1 MQYRLIPMTLTDL
14 PGLVRFAEDIYKNTD
29 PDKYPD
35 FKISNDI
42 DDEEKRKKFFSA
54 FMLPSEFN
62 NYNIRQCYALV
73 DESGTYVAAVGVKRW
88 AHMPSWSLS
97 WLLSPMMGVK
107 FIPVFRTI
115 IDELC
120 KVHEA
125 AGMNEF
131 YVSYPASREAA
142 YSKIML
148 PFRERYYSFV
158 ECTLDANTR
167 SYYSFIHELMGHALH
182 PHDMN
187 LRRYILRR
195 DNTDPASQGGQAV
208 RLKRKT

>member
-1 MQYRLIPMTLTDL
+1 MQYSLVPLTLNEL
-14 PGLVRFAEDIYKNTD
+14 SGLVEFAEGIYENTD

-35 FKISNDI
+35 FKISNDV
-42 DDEEKRKKFFSA
+42 DDAEKRKKFFSA

-73 DESGTYVAAVGVKRW
+73 DEKGTYIAAVGVKRW

-97 WLLSPMMGVK
+97 WLLSPMMGAR
-107 FIPVFRTI
+107 FIPIFRAI
-115 IDELC
+115 IEELC

-131 YVSYPASREAA
+131 YVSYPASRESA
-142 YSKIML
+142 YSKIMM
-148 PFRERYYSFV
+148 PFREKYYSFV
-158 ECTLDANTR
+158 ECTIEANTR
-167 SYYSFIHELMGHALH
+167 SHYSFIHELMGHALH

-195 DNTDPASQGGQAV
+195 ENTEPASEGG
-208 RLKRKT
+208 KITRKKQ

>member
-1 MQYRLIPMTLTDL
+1 MQYSLVSLSFKDL
-14 PGLVRFAEDIYKNTD
+14 DGLVKFAQNIYENTD
-29 PDKYPD
+29 PEKYPD

-42 DDEEKRKKFFSA
+42 DDEEKRRKFFTA

-73 DESGTYVAAVGVKRW
+73 DETGSYIAAVGVKRW

-97 WLLSPMMGVK
+97 WLLSPMLGVK
-107 FIPVFRTI
+107 FIPIFRAI
-115 IDELC
+115 IEKLC

-131 YVSYPASREAA
+131 YVSYPASRESA

-148 PFRERYYSFV
+148 PFREKYYSFV
-158 ECTLDANTR
+158 ECTIEANTR
-167 SYYSFIHELMGHALH
+167 SHYSFIHELMGHALH

-195 DNTDPASQGGQAV
+195 ENTEPASEGG
-208 RLKRKT
+208 KIIRKK

>member
-1 MQYRLIPMTLTDL
+1 MQYRLTPMTLDDL
-14 PGLVRFAEDIYKNTD
+14 NDLVKFAEYIYENTD
-29 PDKYPD
+29 PEKYPD

-42 DDEEKRKKFFSA
+42 DDAEKRRKFFSA

-73 DESGTYVAAVGVKRW
+73 DEKGTYIAAVGVKRW
-88 AHMPSWSLS
+88 GHMPSWSLS

-107 FIPVFRTI
+107 FIPIFRTI
-115 IDELC
+115 IEELC

-131 YVSYPASREAA
+131 YVSYPESRESA

-148 PFRERYYSFV
+148 PFRENYYSFV
-158 ECTLDANTR
+158 ECTIPANTR
-167 SYYSFIHELMGHALH
+167 SHYSFIHELMGHALH

-195 DNTDPASQGGQAV
+195 PNTEPASEGGKIT
-208 RLKRKT
+208 RRTK

>member
-1 MQYRLIPMTLTDL
+1 VWRK
-14 PGLVRFAEDIYKNTD
+14 AIYENTD

-35 FKISNDI
+35 FKVSNDI
-42 DDEEKRKKFFSA
+42 DDTEKRTKFFSA

-62 NYNIRQCYALV
+62 NYNIRQSYALV
-73 DESGTYVAAVGVKRW
+73 DENGTYIAAVGVKRW

-97 WLLSPMMGVK
+97 WLLSPMMGAR
-107 FIPVFRTI
+107 FIPIFRI
-115 IDELC
+115 IIEELC

-125 AGMNEF
+125 ARMNEF

-148 PFRERYYSFV
+148 PFREKYYSFV
-158 ECTLDANTR
+158 ECTISANTR
-167 SYYSFIHELMGHALH
+167 SHYSFIHELMGHALH

-195 DNTDPASQGGQAV
+195 ENTLPASQGGKAV
-208 RLKRKT
+208 RLKKNNEEE

>member
-1 MQYRLIPMTLTDL
+1 MQYRLIPLTFNDL
-14 PGLVRFAEDIYKNTD
+14 SGLVKFAEAIYENTD

-35 FKISNDI
+35 FKVSNDI
-42 DDEEKRKKFFSA
+42 NDTEKRTKFFSA

-73 DESGTYVAAVGVKRW
+73 DENNTYIAAVGVKRW

-97 WLLSPMMGVK
+97 WLLSPMMGAR
-107 FIPVFRTI
+107 FIPLFRTI
-115 IDELC
+115 IEELC

-131 YVSYPASREAA
+131 YVSYPSSREPA
-142 YSKIML
+142 YSKIMM
-148 PFRERYYSFV
+148 PFREKYYSFV
-158 ECTLDANTR
+158 ECTVEANTR
-167 SYYSFIHELMGHALH
+167 SHYSFIHELMGHALH

-195 DNTDPASQGGQAV
+195 PNTEPASEGGQIT
-208 RLKRKT
+208 RKRQ